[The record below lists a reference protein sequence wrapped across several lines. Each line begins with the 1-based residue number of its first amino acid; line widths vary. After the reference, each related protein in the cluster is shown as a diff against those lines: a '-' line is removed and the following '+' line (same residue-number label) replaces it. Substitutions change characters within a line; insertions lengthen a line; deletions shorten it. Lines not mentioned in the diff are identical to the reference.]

1 MLEGTRYRITTTDDE
16 RARVVVMAIFS
27 NEKGKASRH
36 EIAISQYE
44 SARREALVADSPAR
58 GGTDKPRILI
68 EHSTGVFMW
77 QRLPSN
83 FAGR

>member
-16 RARVVVMAIFS
+16 RARVVVIGIFS

-44 SARREALVADSPAR
+44 SA
-58 GGTDKPRILI
+58 
-68 EHSTGVFMW
+68 
-77 QRLPSN
+77 
-83 FAGR
+83 

>member
-16 RARVVVMAIFS
+16 RARVVVIGIFS

-44 SARREALVADSPAR
+44 SASREGVSRRQ
-58 GGTDKPRILI
+58 PR
-68 EHSTGVFMW
+68 ERRYRQAVNTY
-77 QRLPSN
+77 
-83 FAGR
+83 